1 MKCAGVE
8 DPFTMNVLIV
18 GYMLD
23 STLDY
28 ECRGYFIIQ
37 NNAGPTWGENGY
49 GRLCIPVVGSPL
61 TYGTCNINK
70 SVVYPTIGLMPA

>member
-1 MKCAGVE
+1 VIAQINYSNGVYNYKKGIIKESFMKCAGVE

-28 ECRGYFIIQ
+28 ECRGYFII
-37 NNAGPTWGENGY
+37 
-49 GRLCIPVVGSPL
+49 
-61 TYGTCNINK
+61 
-70 SVVYPTIGLMPA
+70 